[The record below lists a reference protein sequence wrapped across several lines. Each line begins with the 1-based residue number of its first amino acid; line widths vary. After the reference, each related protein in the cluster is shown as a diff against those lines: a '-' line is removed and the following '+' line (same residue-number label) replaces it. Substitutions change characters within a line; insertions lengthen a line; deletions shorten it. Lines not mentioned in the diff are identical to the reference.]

1 MDIYKKNQ
9 LKVLKNYFKY
19 ENLLLIDNNYK
30 NLDEIKEIL
39 KKDFNYSDKQIKKLE
54 N

>member
-1 MDIYKKNQ
+1 MDIFKKNQ
-9 LKVLKNYFKY
+9 LRVLKNYFKY

-30 NLDEIKEIL
+30 NLDEIKDIL
-39 KKDFNYSDKQIKKLE
+39 KKDFNFSDKQIKRLE

>member
-9 LKVLKNYFKY
+9 LRVLLNYFKY
-19 ENLLLIDNNYK
+19 ENLLLIDNNFN

-39 KKDFNYSDKQIKKLE
+39 KKDFNFTDKQIKKLE
-54 N
+54 K

>member
-1 MDIYKKNQ
+1 MDIFKKNQ
-9 LKVLKNYFKY
+9 LRVLKNYFKY

-30 NLDEIKEIL
+30 NLDEIKQIL
-39 KKDFNYSDKQIKKLE
+39 KKDFNFTDKQIKRLE

>member
-1 MDIYKKNQ
+1 MDIFKKNQ
-9 LKVLKNYFKY
+9 LRVLKNYFKY

-30 NLDEIKEIL
+30 NLDEIKQIL
-39 KKDFNYSDKQIKKLE
+39 KKDFNFTDKQIKKLE

>member
-9 LKVLKNYFKY
+9 LRVLKNYFKY

-30 NLDEIKEIL
+30 NLDEIKQIL
-39 KKDFNYSDKQIKKLE
+39 KKDFNFTDKQIKKLE